1 MRLSPKHLAG
11 RDSGAPADAVLL
23 FWRVAVGSFLIWGV
37 SDNLTSPAHMA
48 QFATFLEGHGFPY
61 ATLLAPLSV
70 WAQAICGLAFIFGVF
85 TRAAGAVCAINF
97 IVAVCMVDAKL
108 GLRGAF
114 PAAMLV
120 GFGLYI
126 AAKGPGRFSIDS
138 RLTAEREPHARVA
151 VQS

>member
-1 MRLSPKHLAG
+1 MG
-11 RDSGAPADAVLL
+11 
-23 FWRVAVGSFLIWGV
+23 FLIPPCWRRYPSGPRH
-37 SDNLTSPAHMA
+37 S
-48 QFATFLEGHGFPY
+48 
-61 ATLLAPLSV
+61 
-70 WAQAICGLAFIFGVF
+70 
-85 TRAAGAVCAINF
+85 AGAVCAINF
-97 IVAVCMVDAKL
+97 IVAICMVDAKL

-126 AAKGPGRFSIDS
+126 AARGPGRFSVDS